1 MWGGVLGV
9 EILTRMSCFLIKFNE
24 KAWKKGYKGPMT
36 KDNDGS
42 ISIALEKA
50 TETKKKVENR
60 KESQILHSTFLHP
73 SILTL
78 STHHGQIGIG
88 SYYVRKLMAA
98 NS

>member
-1 MWGGVLGV
+1 MNSRLQFGCLEFVEQLVVKPLSENIGWGRGCGLGV

-50 TETKKKVENR
+50 RWKIEKKVR
-60 KESQILHSTFLHP
+60 FYILHFY
-73 SILTL
+73 ILV
-78 STHHGQIGIG
+78 
-88 SYYVRKLMAA
+88 Y
-98 NS
+98 